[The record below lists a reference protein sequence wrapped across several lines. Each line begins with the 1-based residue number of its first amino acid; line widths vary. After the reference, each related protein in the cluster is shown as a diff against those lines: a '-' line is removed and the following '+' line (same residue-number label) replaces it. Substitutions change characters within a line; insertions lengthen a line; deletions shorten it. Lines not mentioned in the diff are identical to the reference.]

1 MAEAQRAAAAEIY
14 LADSM
19 CKEQIFFLLQ
29 SMLLLDSLSKSPF
42 CNLYDLWTFLC
53 AAAPK

>member
-29 SMLLLDSLSKSPF
+29 SMLLIDSLSKSPF
-42 CNLYDLWTFLC
+42 CNLYGLGMFLV
-53 AAAPK
+53 